1 MPVPL
6 AHPIDWVNIAV
17 AVRFYRRRR
26 YQHVEVPW
34 VVPPHVTAATIPPG
48 IVARRTQDGDLV
60 GSGEQ
65 GLLALAVEGKLA
77 PGLYQ
82 TTTPCFRDD
91 PLDDLHGKHFVKVE
105 LMHLHPDPD
114 VRRLIDAARTL
125 FSTWIEVRVVDV
137 GDGQQDIV
145 DARTGVELGSYGIR
159 EALGVRWAYG
169 TGLAEPRMSQV
180 LASQPMPHA
189 G

>member
-1 MPVPL
+1 MPLPL
-6 AHPIDWVNIAV
+6 HEPIDWVRVAV
-17 AVRFYRRRR
+17 ATSFYARRG

-34 VVPPHVTAATIPPG
+34 VVPPHVSEATLPPG
-48 IVARRTQDGDLV
+48 ILSRKTQDGDLI

-65 GLLALAVEGKLA
+65 GLLALAIEGRLA

-91 PLDDLHGKHFVKVE
+91 VPDRLHGKHFVKVE
-105 LMHLHPDPD
+105 LMHLAVEPN
-114 VRRLIDAARTL
+114 VEQLIDAAVTF
-125 FSTWIEVRVVDV
+125 FSTWVPVHVVRID
-137 GDGQQDIV
+137 DSQWDIV
-145 DARTGVELGSYGIR
+145 DTGGGVELGSYGIR

-169 TGLAEPRMSQV
+169 TGVAEPRMSTVQRSCS
-180 LASQPMPHA
+180 L